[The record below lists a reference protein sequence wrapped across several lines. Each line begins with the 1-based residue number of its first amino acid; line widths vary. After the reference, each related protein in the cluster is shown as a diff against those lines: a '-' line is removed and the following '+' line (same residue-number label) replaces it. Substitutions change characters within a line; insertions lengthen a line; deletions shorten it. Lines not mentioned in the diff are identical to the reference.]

1 MKKLRVIMYLVMVVV
16 LLLSVAGCGSQSNA
30 PSNTDKTDATAPAQT
45 TSAEPEKKIVI
56 GCSMVSKDNQWWAN
70 VGKYMEEYG
79 VAQGYEMIVLWANGD
94 QEKQIKDVEDLV
106 QRDVD
111 LILIGPVQ
119 VSGSKVAVDT
129 AAAAGIPV
137 VTVARESESDK
148 VTAGIV
154 FDEKQFGINQAKQI
168 MEDFPNG
175 ANVVYLYGPVGAAH
189 ADIQFNQGVVPTF
202 EAAGKYK
209 ILQKFESKTDTA
221 ADGLANAEDA
231 LTKFDNVDAIA
242 CTNDDLALGAI
253 RALEAAGRLDKV
265 KVYGNSG
272 LASGMQAIVDGK
284 MFFTNLKSQPLI
296 AVESVKLGLKV
307 LNSEAYEKKNFL
319 DPISVNPGNALTVK
333 DAVFGGTLENPSTF
347 QPKK

>member
-1 MKKLRVIMYLVMVVV
+1 MKKLC
-16 LLLSVAGCGSQSNA
+16 LLLAAVLVFSLAGCGGGTNSEKQPSGTAKTTDQS
-30 PSNTDKTDATAPAQT
+30 KTTGQ
-45 TSAEPEKKIVI
+45 AEPGKKIVV

-70 VGKYMEEYG
+70 VGKYLEEYG
-79 VAQGYEMIVLWANGD
+79 ESQGYEMVVLWANGD

-106 QRDVD
+106 QRRADV
-111 LILIGPVQ
+111 ILIGPVQ

-129 AAAAGIPV
+129 AYAAGIPV
-137 VTVARESESDK
+137 ITIARESESEN

-154 FDEKQFGINQAKQI
+154 FDEKQFGINQANQI
-168 MEDFPNG
+168 MKDFPNG

-189 ADIQFNQGVVPTF
+189 ADLQYNQGVVPTF
-202 EAAGKYK
+202 EANKNYK
-209 ILQKFESKTDTA
+209 ILQKLESKTDTA
-221 ADGLANAEDA
+221 ADGLSNADDA
-231 LTKFDNVDAIA
+231 LVKFSDIDAIA

-272 LASGMQAIVDGK
+272 LATGMQAIVDGK

-296 AVESVKLGLKV
+296 AVEAFKLAIKV
-307 LNSEAYEKKNFL
+307 LNKEPYEEKNYLAPIPVNSEN
-319 DPISVNPGNALTVK
+319 VLTVK

-347 QPKK
+347 QPAKK